1 MGCLVIHLTSNGH
14 SKTATLSKKEC
25 KAQQGFLR
33 VARDSVEKVISV
45 IHLYIKICAL
55 TKTKQS
61 EPKIVSFLFHFDLRS
76 HIS

>member
-1 MGCLVIHLTSNGH
+1 MQGS
-14 SKTATLSKKEC
+14 A
-25 KAQQGFLR
+25 GFLS

-45 IHLYIKICAL
+45 IHLYIKICALTL